1 MTDANQPPRMDVP
14 PGPTALCRCLWGDA
28 SGAVYVEFIIAFMPV
43 FVFFLCLLQLAL
55 LFSSQLLVEH
65 SAVQGAR
72 AAAVVFGDEP
82 GPYGEHGDDP
92 VNALG
97 ASRRRAV
104 RDAVLVSLAP
114 LVLDGSIATVDVAF
128 PHEDAPGGKDQ
139 PENAP
144 LEPITNAGP
153 HMIRVRVEADVVCK
167 IAMANA
173 IMCNRGARP
182 GLRVTKTAAES
193 LYPYQGARYAYE

>member
-1 MTDANQPPRMDVP
+1 MSASSQRQPHSCSAARRPDF
-14 PGPTALCRCLWGDA
+14 WGDA
-28 SGAVYVEFIIAFMPV
+28 SGAVYVEFLIAFMPV

-55 LFSSQLLVEH
+55 LSTSQLLVEH

-82 GPYGEHGDDP
+82 GPYGEHGDDA

-97 ASRRRAV
+97 APRRRAV

-114 LVLDGSIATVDVAF
+114 LVLDGSIAKVDVAF
-128 PHEDAPGGKDQ
+128 PREDTPGGKDQ

-144 LEPITNAGP
+144 LEPMTNAGP
-153 HMIRVRVEADVVCK
+153 GMIRVRVEADVVCK

-173 IMCNRGARP
+173 IMCGRGARR
-182 GLRVTKTAAES
+182 GLRVTKASAES
-193 LYPYQGARYAYE
+193 LYPYQGARYGYE